1 MCRGIITPAHV
12 TLESYSES
20 DRLTQAFVIIP
31 LTMSETIGEL
41 LKKTRL
47 EKGLT
52 LDEVF
57 QALHIRP
64 HFLDALERNQRD
76 LLPSDVQGRGFL
88 RMYADFLCLP
98 ASPLMIAW
106 ENNSVIVAEPEEAAE
121 ELPIEENLPALP
133 ETPSAEPAPL
143 PEQIQE
149 SEPEPEPVA
158 EEELKP
164 SGTIFQE
171 IGKQLS
177 QRREILGISLSDIE
191 QHLHIRL
198 HYLKALE
205 AGKVDDLP
213 SLAQGRGML
222 SNYARFLELDTEA
235 MLMRFADAQQARRVE
250 RIAPQSSG
258 KGFSR
263 HPRSPSKPSVL
274 KRFLTPDLLVISLV
288 IVVFFGFA
296 IWSAA
301 QVNAI
306 STRQNK
312 ITPPSIAQMLL
323 ITPSET
329 VSASTSLPGGA
340 MNTPVDEAET
350 TKEASSN
357 EEPTQVPTLDNLP
370 LQVYVIASQRA
381 WMRITADGKVVFDG
395 RVMIGNAYPYSAKN
409 TIQLETGSGAAVEVY
424 FNQKDLGKMGTVG
437 QVVNLIFSQEGMVT
451 PTASFTATPTATQVF
466 TVTLQPTAVVPTST
480 ITPYVPK

>member
-1 MCRGIITPAHV
+1 M
-12 TLESYSES
+12 S
-20 DRLTQAFVIIP
+20 D
-31 LTMSETIGEL
+31 TIGEL

-64 HFLDALERNQRD
+64 HFLDALEQNQRE

-88 RMYADFLCLP
+88 RMYAEFLCLP
-98 ASPLMIAW
+98 VSPLMIAW
-106 ENNSVIVAEPEEAAE
+106 ENNSVIEEEPEKAAE
-121 ELPIEENLPALP
+121 EIPVIESLPPAP
-133 ETPSAEPAPL
+133 EKPADEPAPV
-143 PEQIQE
+143 PEKIQE
-149 SEPEPEPVA
+149 SEPEPESIPA
-158 EEELKP
+158 EELKP
-164 SGTIFQE
+164 SGTIFHE
-171 IGKQLS
+171 IGNELR
-177 QRREILGISLSDIE
+177 QRREILGISLADIE

-235 MLMRFADAQQARRVE
+235 LLLRFADAQQARRIE
-250 RIAPQSSG
+250 RVALQSST

-263 HPRSPSKPSVL
+263 HPQSPSRPSVL
-274 KRFLTPDLLVISLV
+274 KRLLTPDLLVISLV
-288 IVVFFGFA
+288 ILVFFGFA

-306 STRQNK
+306 STRQEK

-329 VSASTSLPGGA
+329 VVASTIRPPGGA
-340 MNTPVDEAET
+340 MNTPVDETES

-357 EEPTQVPTLDNLP
+357 EEPTPVPTLDNLP

-381 WMRITADGKVVFDG
+381 WMRITADAKVVFDG
-395 RVMIGNAYPYSAKN
+395 RVMIGNAYPYSAKK
-409 TIQLETGSGAAVEVY
+409 TIQLETGNGAALDVY
-424 FNQKDLGKMGTVG
+424 FNQKDLGKLGTVG
-437 QVVNLIFSQEGMVT
+437 QVINLVFSQEGMIT
-451 PTASFTATPTATQVF
+451 PTASFSPTPTATQVITF
-466 TVTLQPTAVVPTST
+466 TVQPTATRPTST
-480 ITPYVPK
+480 STPYVP

>member
-1 MCRGIITPAHV
+1 M
-12 TLESYSES
+12 S
-20 DRLTQAFVIIP
+20 D
-31 LTMSETIGEL
+31 TIGEM

-57 QALHIRP
+57 QALHIRQ
-64 HFLDALERNQRD
+64 HFLDALEHNQRE

-88 RMYADFLCLP
+88 RMYAEFLCLP
-98 ASPLMIAW
+98 VLPLMKAW
-106 ENNSVIVAEPEEAAE
+106 ENNSVIVPEPLETVE
-121 ELPIEENLPALP
+121 ELPTLESIPVPGEKPVV
-133 ETPSAEPAPL
+133 EPVPL
-143 PEQIQE
+143 PEIIQE
-149 SEPEPEPVA
+149 SEPEPEIFP

-171 IGKQLS
+171 IGRELR

-235 MLMRFADAQQARRVE
+235 LLMRFADAQQARRIE
-250 RIAPQSSG
+250 RVAPQSSA

-263 HPRSPSKPSVL
+263 RPQSPTRPSVL
-274 KRFLTPDLLVISLV
+274 KRLLTPDLLVISLV
-288 IVVFFGFA
+288 ILVFFGFA

-306 STRQNK
+306 STQEKK

-329 VSASTSLPGGA
+329 VDASTSLPAGA
-340 MNTPVDEAET
+340 MNTQVDETET
-350 TKEASSN
+350 TAEASSN
-357 EEPTQVPTLDNLP
+357 EEPTPVPTLDNLP

-395 RVMIGNAYPYSAKN
+395 RVMTGNAYPYSAKK
-409 TIQLETGSGAAVEVY
+409 TIQLETGNGAAVEVY
-424 FNQKDLGKMGTVG
+424 FNEKDLGKLGTVG
-437 QVVNLIFSQEGMVT
+437 QVVNLVFSQEGMIT
-451 PTASFTATPTATQVF
+451 PTASFSPTPTATQIS
-466 TVTLQPTAVVPTST
+466 TVTIQPTATVPTST
-480 ITPYVPK
+480 ITPFVP

>member
-1 MCRGIITPAHV
+1 MCRGSITPAHV
-12 TLESYSES
+12 TLESLSGS
-20 DRLTQAFVIIP
+20 DRLTQAFVII
-31 LTMSETIGEL
+31 LVIMSDTIGEL

-64 HFLDALERNQRD
+64 HFLDALERDQRE

-98 ASPLMIAW
+98 VSPLMIAW
-106 ENNSVIVAEPEEAAE
+106 ENNSVIAQEPEKVVE
-121 ELPIEENLPALP
+121 ELPIAESLPSTSEKP
-133 ETPSAEPAPL
+133 EVEPAPL
-143 PEQIQE
+143 PEPIQE
-149 SEPEPEPVA
+149 NEPEPEPVA

-164 SGTIFQE
+164 SGTIFHE
-171 IGKQLS
+171 IGGDLR

-235 MLMRFADAQQARRVE
+235 MLMRFAEAQQARRVE
-250 RIAPQSSG
+250 RVVPQSSTNG
-258 KGFSR
+258 YSR
-263 HPRSPSKPSVL
+263 HPQAPSKPSVL

-288 IVVFFGFA
+288 ILVFFGFA

-306 STRQNK
+306 TTQEKK

-323 ITPSET
+323 ITPSQT
-329 VSASTSLPGGA
+329 VDASTSLPGGA
-340 MNTPVDEAET
+340 MNTPVDEAES
-350 TKEASSN
+350 TKETSGN
-357 EEPTQVPTLDNLP
+357 EEPTPVPTLDNLP

-395 RVMIGNAYPYSAKN
+395 RVMTGNAYPYSAKN
-409 TIQLETGSGAAVEVY
+409 TIQLETGNGAAVEVY

-437 QVVNLIFSQEGMVT
+437 QVVNLVFSQEGMIT
-451 PTASFTATPTATQVF
+451 PTASFSATPIATPLF
-466 TVTLQPTAVVPTST
+466 TVTLQPTATLPTST
-480 ITPYVPK
+480 ITPYVP

>member
-1 MCRGIITPAHV
+1 M
-12 TLESYSES
+12 S
-20 DRLTQAFVIIP
+20 D
-31 LTMSETIGEL
+31 TIGEL

-64 HFLDALERNQRD
+64 HFLDALEHNQRE

-88 RMYADFLCLP
+88 RMYAEFLCLP
-98 ASPLMIAW
+98 VSPLMVAW
-106 ENNSVIVAEPEEAAE
+106 ENNSVIAEEPEKAAE
-121 ELPIEENLPALP
+121 ELPVVESLPPQP
-133 ETPSAEPAPL
+133 EKPAEEPAPP
-143 PEQIQE
+143 PEKIQKR
-149 SEPEPEPVA
+149 EPEPEPVRD
-158 EEELKP
+158 EELKP

-171 IGKQLS
+171 IGNDLR
-177 QRREILGISLSDIE
+177 QRREILGISLTDIE

-235 MLMRFADAQQARRVE
+235 LMLRFADAQQARRVE
-250 RIAPQSSG
+250 RVVPQSSAN
-258 KGFSR
+258 GFSR
-263 HPRSPSKPSVL
+263 HPQAPSRPSLL
-274 KRFLTPDLLVISLV
+274 KRLVTPDLLVISLV
-288 IVVFFGFA
+288 ILVFFGFA

-306 STRQNK
+306 STRQEK

-329 VSASTSLPGGA
+329 VAASTSLPAGGA
-340 MNTPVDEAET
+340 MNTPIDETEVT
-350 TKEASSN
+350 EEASGN
-357 EEPTQVPTLDNLP
+357 EEPTQVPTLDDLP
-370 LQVYVIASQRA
+370 LQVYVVASQRA
-381 WMRITADGKVVFDG
+381 WMRITADTKVVFDG
-395 RVMIGNAYPYSAKN
+395 RTMIGDAYPYSAKK
-409 TIQLETGSGAAVEVY
+409 TIQLETGNGAALEVY
-424 FNQKDLGKMGTVG
+424 FNQKDLGKLGTIG
-437 QVVNLIFSQEGMVT
+437 QVVNLVFSQAGMIT
-451 PTASFTATPTATQVF
+451 PTASFTTTPTATAVF
-466 TVTLQPTAVVPTST
+466 TFTVQPTATVPTST
-480 ITPYVPK
+480 ITPFVP

>member
-1 MCRGIITPAHV
+1 M
-12 TLESYSES
+12 S
-20 DRLTQAFVIIP
+20 D
-31 LTMSETIGEL
+31 TIGDL

-64 HFLDALERNQRD
+64 HLLEALERNERE

-88 RMYADFLCLP
+88 RMYAEFLCLP
-98 ASPLMIAW
+98 VPPLMAAW
-106 ENNSVIVAEPEEAAE
+106 ENDSVIVPEAEKPAE
-121 ELPIEENLPALP
+121 EIPVVENLAPQP
-133 ETPSAEPAPL
+133 EKPPDEPIPL
-143 PEQIQE
+143 PEEIP
-149 SEPEPEPVA
+149 EPEPEPEPIPV
-158 EEELKP
+158 EELKP
-164 SGTIFQE
+164 SGTIFHE
-171 IGKQLS
+171 IGNDLR

-222 SNYARFLELDTEA
+222 SNYARFLELDAEA
-235 MLMRFADAQQARRVE
+235 LLLRFADAQQARRVE
-250 RIAPQSSG
+250 RVAPQSSG
-258 KGFSR
+258 KGLSHQPQAPSR
-263 HPRSPSKPSVL
+263 PSVL
-274 KRFLTPDLLVISLV
+274 KRLLTPDLLVISLV

-306 STRQNK
+306 STQQNK

-329 VSASTSLPGGA
+329 VDASTSLPGGE
-340 MNTPVDEAET
+340 MNTPVDETET
-350 TKEASSN
+350 TQEASSN
-357 EEPTQVPTLDNLP
+357 EEPTAVPTLDNLP

-395 RVMIGNAYPYSAKN
+395 RVLAGNAYPYSAKTN
-409 TIQLETGSGAAVEVY
+409 IQLETGNGAGLQVY
-424 FNQKDLGKMGTVG
+424 FNQKDLGKLGTVG
-437 QVVNLIFSQEGMVT
+437 QVVNLVFSQSGMIT
-451 PTASFTATPTATQVF
+451 PTASFSATPTATQIL
-466 TVTLQPTAVVPTST
+466 TATLTPTATVPTST
-480 ITPYVPK
+480 ITPYVP

>member
-1 MCRGIITPAHV
+1 MA
-12 TLESYSES
+12 
-20 DRLTQAFVIIP
+20 D
-31 LTMSETIGEL
+31 TIGEL

-64 HFLDALERNQRD
+64 HFLEALEQNQRE

-106 ENNSVIVAEPEEAAE
+106 ENNSVILQEPEEAVE
-121 ELPIEENLPALP
+121 EPAVVENLTPLP
-133 ETPSAEPAPL
+133 EKPAAIPAPL
-143 PEQIQE
+143 PEPIQE
-149 SEPEPEPVA
+149 SEPEPAV

-171 IGKQLS
+171 IGKELR
-177 QRREILGISLSDIE
+177 QRREILGISMADIE

-198 HYLKALE
+198 HYLKSLE

-235 MLMRFADAQQARRVE
+235 MLMRFAEAQQARREE
-250 RIAPQSSG
+250 RVVPQSST
-258 KGFSR
+258 KGYSR
-263 HPRSPSKPSVL
+263 HPQAPSKPSVL
-274 KRFLTPDLLVISLV
+274 KRVLTPDLVVISLV
-288 IVVFFGFA
+288 ILVFFGFA

-306 STRQNK
+306 SAQEK
-312 ITPPSIAQMLL
+312 KVTPPSIAQMLL
-323 ITPSET
+323 ITPSAT
-329 VSASTSLPGGA
+329 VDASTGLPGGA
-340 MNTPVDEAET
+340 MNTPVDEAEST
-350 TKEASSN
+350 EEASGN
-357 EEPTQVPTLDNLP
+357 EEPTPVPTLDNLP

-395 RVMIGNAYPYSAKN
+395 RVVAGNAYPYSAKN
-409 TIQLETGSGAAVEVY
+409 TIQLETGNGAAVEVY
-424 FNQKDLGKMGTVG
+424 YNQMDLGKMGTVG
-437 QVVNLIFSQEGMVT
+437 QVVNLVFSQEGMVT
-451 PTASFTATPTATQVF
+451 PTASFSATPTATPIF
-466 TVTLQPTAVVPTST
+466 TVTLQPTATAPTST
-480 ITPYVPK
+480 ITPFVP